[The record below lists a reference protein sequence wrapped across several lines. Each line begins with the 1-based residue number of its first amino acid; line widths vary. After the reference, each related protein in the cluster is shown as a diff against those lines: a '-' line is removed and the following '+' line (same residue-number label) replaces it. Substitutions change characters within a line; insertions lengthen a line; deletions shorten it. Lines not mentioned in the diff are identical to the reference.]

1 MNCENK
7 FCIYYENHVCILG
20 TIDMNALGCCDSCIY
35 IDLDE
40 SVLREARSKTREKF
54 EMNYEHWKNKSAT

>member
-7 FCIYYENHVCILG
+7 FCIYYENHVCTLE
-20 TIDMNALGCCDSCIY
+20 TIDINTFGCCDSCIY

-40 SVLREARSKTREKF
+40 SVLKDARRKIREKY
-54 EMNYEHWKNKSAT
+54 EIIYEHWKNTSAT